1 VPKTWLTELEQR
13 AVSVLLEALVW
24 TEAPSTPPDHGSY
37 EADARRLSV
46 RRPPTEGNEPASQDP
61 PT

>member
-1 VPKTWLTELEQR
+1 LEQR